1 MKRMRILGLAL
12 VAVFALAAITAG
24 AASAKPTWKACVKA
38 EPKNTGNY
46 SDKTCTTEVA
56 RHRQVRKGRRH
67 R

>member
-38 EPKNTGNY
+38 AKNPKRKIPGNY
-46 SDKTCTTEVA
+46 TDKYSVSAPEPASTN
-56 RHRQVRKGRRH
+56 
-67 R
+67 